1 MQSSKQYFIGLAA
14 ALLALGSCSEE
25 LLESSIGDQSLLPI
39 QLSGQIL
46 HENVTRAND
55 YGFVSGDRM
64 GIYIVD
70 YENGQPGTLS
80 ATDNRA
86 SNLIYTYD
94 GDSYR
99 WTAPTTV
106 YWRDMETPVDIYAY
120 YPSVNYIETPS
131 AWNFEVQADQS
142 TEAKN
147 GDLGGY
153 EQSDLLWGKISRI
166 MPTTEIIT
174 VQLQHCLSG
183 VRVHLNKGDGIS
195 DTEWQKLERIVTVD
209 NTIRRAEA
217 NMSTG
222 GVTSSGSFDRNILM
236 APQSNDDYRAVVIP
250 QSVGAGKSLISIT
263 FDGQTYSHKLSTV
276 IQYERGKLHNF
287 TITINKSAI
296 TGDYEVSFADDG
308 ITPWVNDES
317 SHLFSSMTYVVVNCP
332 KIGTLKQCMSN
343 AGIDYKTVKNLK
355 VTGEITT
362 EDFTLMRDEMPE
374 LKHLNLKNVIVKH
387 ICYYDSWG
395 DTGNHDGNLYRDDMI
410 PNHAFTWNKSI
421 RSIVLPSKLT
431 HIGDYAFGDT
441 QLMYSTLEI
450 PDGVTSIGN
459 GAFGF
464 PLDDLGNAEY
474 NGVELILPASLD
486 SIGSGAFAG
495 CGFSCNLKLTDNIRF
510 IGAEAFDHTPN
521 FYGTFHVPSKLTQVD
536 NVFTDLGSEGSFDG
550 ELEIPQG
557 IKSISGAFGVSMK
570 KRVALNLPAGV
581 KRIGRGWPTAG
592 FTSIHFNDDLE
603 EIGDACFAWYAMPPD
618 GITLPS
624 SLKRIGYR
632 GFIENGLE
640 GELIIPEGC
649 LDIGGGAFKDNQL
662 TKVQLPSRLEVIN
675 GETFRNSGRL
685 MSITIPKYVNYI
697 GEDAFRNCGALQTVI
712 CLNPEPPTL
721 GPNAFADNYFDKVI
735 LEVPEQSVELYR
747 RTDGWKDF
755 QNITAYHEL
764 AFNIPEIVCLDK
776 GTTRQGML
784 RAEGEWEVCECPS
797 WVTVSPMSGDY
808 KDELTVTVASTTT
821 SREGRIVFR
830 LKDKNYT
837 TYTDVRQVFSADY
850 REDATVTLQTASGGG
865 SAIPLFIVGEGYGAE
880 DIASGKYLEDMREQM
895 EHLFST
901 EPYKSYRQYF
911 TVSTA
916 FACSPQQ
923 GLGGLTKFSGNND
936 HVWQYA
942 QQHGIDING
951 SAAILVL
958 CNTAAYRSH
967 TDLWDNGLSFSWL
980 GKTTDAYPYD
990 QRGEV
995 LHHLGGRGFG
1005 KLGPEYVNHFTFM
1018 KACTCPGCNM
1028 TWDYQWAR
1036 SKGWWQNVSITPKMT
1051 QLPWQPFIFHER
1063 YAPYVDV
1070 YEGAL
1075 NHARS
1080 TYRSENQSVMGAV
1093 HVYYYNTISRYE
1105 IVRRIMEAAGKSI
1118 SLEQFIQNDKLE
1130 LPEE

>member
-1 MQSSKQYFIGLAA
+1 MQLSKQYFIGLAA
-14 ALLALGSCSEE
+14 LLAFGSCSEG
-25 LLESSIGDQSLLPI
+25 LLESSVGDQSLLPI
-39 QLSGQIL
+39 QLSGQIM

-55 YGFVSGDRM
+55 YGFVDGDRM
-64 GIYIVD
+64 GVYIVD
-70 YENGQPGTLS
+70 YENETAGSLS
-80 ATDNRA
+80 ATENRA

-153 EQSDLLWGKISRI
+153 EQSDLLWGKISHV
-166 MPTTEIIT
+166 MPTTELIT
-174 VQLQHCLSG
+174 VQLHHCLSG

-209 NTIRRAEA
+209 NTIRQANA

-222 GVTSSGSFDRNILM
+222 GVTASGSFDRNILM

-250 QSVGAGKSLISIT
+250 QSVSAGKSLISIT
-263 FDGQTYSHKLSTV
+263 FDGQTYSHKLSAV
-276 IQYERGKLHNF
+276 MLYEAGKLHNF
-287 TITINKSAI
+287 SITINKSAI

-317 SHLFSSMTYVVVNCP
+317 SHLFSAMTYVVVNCP
-332 KIGTLKQCMSN
+332 NIGTLKQCMSN

-355 VTGEITT
+355 VTGELTS
-362 EDFTLMRDEMPE
+362 EDLQLINNEMPE
-374 LKHLNLKNVIVKH
+374 IRHLNLYNVKVKH
-387 ICYYDSWG
+387 ICYYDGWW
-395 DTGNHDGNLYRDDMI
+395 DYGNHEHDLFMDDYLKDI
-410 PNHAFTWNKSI
+410 SGADI
-421 RSIVLPSKLT
+421 RSIVLPKTLKR
-431 HIGDYAFGDT
+431 IGGFNGGG
-441 QLMYSTLEI
+441 LMYSTLELPEGLTRI
-450 PDGVTSIGN
+450 DDGTFSYN
-459 GAFGF
+459 
-464 PLDDLGNAEY
+464 DN
-474 NGVELILPASLD
+474 NGVELILPSTLD
-486 SIGSGAFAG
+486 SIGSSSLQYCSWNCELKLSDNITYMAG
-495 CGFSCNLKLTDNIRF
+495 CWAA
-510 IGAEAFDHTPN
+510 IGGAPN
-521 FYGTFHVPSKLTQVD
+521 FHGIFHVPQKLKEIPEGC
-536 NVFTDLGSEGSFDG
+536 FMFGSNGSFTG
-550 ELEIPQG
+550 QIEIPQG
-557 IKSISGAFGVSMK
+557 ITSIGKRAFNVALKNRLDLSLPMGL
-570 KRVALNLPAGV
+570 KRICNAAFLNLRFNSLHLNEDLEVIEESAFEGCNIPFQLNLPKNLSQLGKAAF
-581 KRIGRGWPTAG
+581 RG
-592 FTSIHFNDDLE
+592 
-603 EIGDACFAWYAMPPD
+603 C
-618 GITLPS
+618 GI
-624 SLKRIGYR
+624 
-632 GFIENGLE
+632 E
-640 GELIIPEGC
+640 GELVIPENC
-649 LDIGGGAFKDNQL
+649 LDIGGAAFSHNHITKL
-662 TKVQLPSRLEVIN
+662 TLPSKLEIIN
-675 GETFRNSGRL
+675 GEAFGGLDMLT
-685 MSITIPKYVNYI
+685 SITIPKYVNYI
-697 GEDAFRNCGALQTVI
+697 GDRAFSGDDALQTII
-712 CLNPEPPTL
+712 CLNPEPPVL
-721 GPNAFADNYFDKVI
+721 GSDVFGVYFDKVI

-747 RTDGWKDF
+747 HTAGWSDF

-850 REDATVTLQTASGGG
+850 REDATVTLQTASSGAT
-865 SAIPLFIVGEGYGAE
+865 AIPLFFVGEGYGAE
-880 DIASGKYLEDMREQM
+880 DIASGQYLTDMREQM

-923 GLGGLTKFSGNND
+923 GLGGLTKFSGSND
-936 HVWQYA
+936 RVWQYA

-951 SAAILVL
+951 NAAVLVL
-958 CNTAAYRSH
+958 CNTAAYSSH
-967 TDLWDNGLSFSWL
+967 TNLWENGLSFSWL

-1028 TWDYQWAR
+1028 YNEYSWAR
-1036 SKGWWQNVSITPKMT
+1036 QKGWWQNVSITPKMT
-1051 QLPWQPFIFHER
+1051 ELPWHPFIFHER